1 MTGTFDDYTFIA
13 FTLSDGPNGLQSAMV
28 PTAHER
34 GGLLGTCGPSNAFG
48 IDTTELRFQRPGPA
62 DPGGLPIMEVIDIP
76 LAAGTV
82 VGGGVFRSA
91 RGRRPGR
98 HADGCGWCRLDA
110 SAPLKSPQ
118 SGAGRGESHEDR
130 TVAAVGGRGRVPKN

>member
-82 VGGGVFRSA
+82 VGGASFGP
-91 RGRRPGR
+91 RGAVALVDMLMAAGGAAWRRQR
-98 HADGCGWCRLDA
+98 R
-110 SAPLKSPQ
+110 
-118 SGAGRGESHEDR
+118 
-130 TVAAVGGRGRVPKN
+130 